1 MTFSILIW
9 VLDNVGKYNA
19 KLFFMKLFNNL
30 FLALLL
36 LSSCNSAPTTPSAC
50 VTADIRSAMNNLSL
64 LPLNEE
70 IESVSYVPLEVTA
83 DDASLIDGVVDFA
96 ITSKYIYV
104 LVGKESRIVLFDR
117 QGHFLRTF
125 LQQGQG
131 PDDFNGMIGFI
142 QANEADDRFYV
153 IGNKIGVYTLEGKLV
168 EDLPINSPILY
179 AHHLGKGR
187 IGAIAMPLI
196 PFQNGS
202 FGIGVFRENGE
213 MIMNKNDFYS
223 PLVPQ
228 ETSGFTF
235 GVMGSPSD
243 GQQQSVLFK
252 MASNDTIFRL
262 SADTIQPALVA
273 RLGNSDEEIIRGLNT
288 QAIKRFPADG
298 DIFILDMFETSRCF
312 YLRMMQDEKRYVASV
327 DKQSGQTIVEQC
339 DIPKKNANDLADLN
353 MQLGMVGSKGYNQ
366 FPIWGRIVGNDLVQV
381 VTPYEIEAFKE
392 QVKITI
398 PQGLEKINANENPIF
413 IMYKIKD
420 Y

>member
-1 MTFSILIW
+1 MCIYI
-9 VLDNVGKYNA
+9 NHKA
-19 KLFFMKLFNNL
+19 IFMKSFNNL

-36 LSSCNSAPTTPSAC
+36 LSSCNSTPTTPTAC
-50 VTADIRSAMNNLSL
+50 VTADIRKEMNNLSI
-64 LPLNEE
+64 LPLDEE
-70 IESVSYVPLEVTA
+70 IESVTYVPLEVTV
-83 DDASLIDGVVDFA
+83 DDASLIDGVIDFA

-131 PDDFNGMIGFI
+131 PNDFNGMIGFI

-153 IGNKIGVYTLEGKLV
+153 MGNKVGVYTLEGKFV
-168 EDLPINSPILY
+168 EDLPINFPIIY

-196 PFQNGS
+196 PFQDGS

-223 PLVPQ
+223 PLVPR
-228 ETSGFTF
+228 ENSGFTF
-235 GVMGSPSD
+235 GILGSPSD
-243 GQQQSVLFK
+243 VEQQSVLFK

-288 QAIKRFPADG
+288 QNIKRFPGDG
-298 DIFILDMFETSRCF
+298 DIFIVDMFETSRYF
-312 YLRMMQDEKRYVASV
+312 YLRMKLDETFYVASV

-339 DIPKKNANDLADLN
+339 DVPEKDANNLADIN
-353 MQLGMVGSKGYNQ
+353 MQLGMIGTQSYNR
-366 FPIWGRIVGNDLVQV
+366 FPIWGRVLGNNLVQV
-381 VTPYEIEAFKE
+381 VTPYEMEIFKE
-392 QVKITI
+392 QAKIAI
-398 PQGLEKINANENPIF
+398 PQELEEINANENPVF
-413 IMYKIKD
+413 IMYKIKN
-420 Y
+420 

>member
-1 MTFSILIW
+1 MCIYI
-9 VLDNVGKYNA
+9 NHKA
-19 KLFFMKLFNNL
+19 IFMKSFNNL

-36 LSSCNSAPTTPSAC
+36 LSSCNSTPTTPTAC
-50 VTADIRSAMNNLSL
+50 VTADIRKEMNNLSI
-64 LPLNEE
+64 LPLDEE
-70 IESVSYVPLEVTA
+70 IESVTYVPLEVTA
-83 DDASLIDGVVDFA
+83 DDASLIDGVIDFA

-131 PDDFNGMIGFI
+131 PNDFNGMIGFI

-153 IGNKIGVYTLEGKLV
+153 MGNKVGVYTLEGKFV
-168 EDLPINSPILY
+168 EDLPINFPIIY

-187 IGAIAMPLI
+187 VGAIAMPLI
-196 PFQNGS
+196 PFQDGS

-223 PLVPQ
+223 PLVPR
-228 ETSGFTF
+228 ENSGFTF
-235 GVMGSPSD
+235 GILGSPSD
-243 GQQQSVLFK
+243 VEQQSVLFK

-288 QAIKRFPADG
+288 QNIKRFPGDG
-298 DIFILDMFETSRCF
+298 DIFIVDMFETSRYF
-312 YLRMMQDEKRYVASV
+312 YLRMKLDETFYVASV

-339 DIPKKNANDLADLN
+339 DVPEKDANNLADIN
-353 MQLGMVGSKGYNQ
+353 MQLGMIGTQSYNR
-366 FPIWGRIVGNDLVQV
+366 FPIWGRVLGNNLVQV
-381 VTPYEIEAFKE
+381 VTPYEMEIFKE
-392 QVKITI
+392 QAKIAI
-398 PQGLEKINANENPIF
+398 PQGLEEINANENPVF
-413 IMYKIKD
+413 IMYKIKN
-420 Y
+420 

>member
-1 MTFSILIW
+1 
-9 VLDNVGKYNA
+9 
-19 KLFFMKLFNNL
+19 MKSFNNL

-36 LSSCNSAPTTPSAC
+36 LSSCNSTPTTPTAC
-50 VTADIRSAMNNLSL
+50 VTADIRKGMNNLSI
-64 LPLNEE
+64 LPLDEE
-70 IESVSYVPLEVTA
+70 IESVTYVPLEVTA
-83 DDASLIDGVVDFA
+83 DDASLIDGVIDFA

-153 IGNKIGVYTLEGKLV
+153 MGNKIGVYTLEGKFV
-168 EDLPINSPILY
+168 EDLPINSPIIY

-213 MIMNKNDFYS
+213 MIMNKNDFHS
-223 PLVPQ
+223 PLVPR
-228 ETSGFTF
+228 ENSGFTF
-235 GVMGSPSD
+235 GITGSPSD
-243 GQQQSVLFK
+243 GEQPSFLFK
-252 MASNDTIFRL
+252 MAGNDTIFRL

-288 QAIKRFPADG
+288 QNIKRFPGDG
-298 DIFILDMFETSRCF
+298 DIFIVDMFETSRYF
-312 YLRMMQDEKRYVASV
+312 YLRMKLDETFYVASV

-339 DIPKKNANDLADLN
+339 DVPEKDANNLADIN
-353 MQLGMVGSKGYNQ
+353 MQLGMIGTQSYNR
-366 FPIWGRIVGNDLVQV
+366 FPIWGRVLGNNLVQV
-381 VTPYEIEAFKE
+381 VTPYEMEIFKE
-392 QVKITI
+392 QAKIAI
-398 PQGLEKINANENPIF
+398 PQGLEEINANENPVF
-413 IMYKIKD
+413 IMYKIKN
-420 Y
+420 

>member
-1 MTFSILIW
+1 
-9 VLDNVGKYNA
+9 
-19 KLFFMKLFNNL
+19 MKSFNNL

-36 LSSCNSAPTTPSAC
+36 LSSCNSTPTTPTAC
-50 VTADIRSAMNNLSL
+50 VTADIRKGMNNLSI
-64 LPLNEE
+64 LPLDEE
-70 IESVSYVPLEVTA
+70 IESVTYVPLEVTA
-83 DDASLIDGVVDFA
+83 DDASLIDGVIDFA

-153 IGNKIGVYTLEGKLV
+153 MGNKIGVYTLEGKFV
-168 EDLPINSPILY
+168 EDLPINSPIIY

-213 MIMNKNDFYS
+213 MIMNKNDFHS
-223 PLVPQ
+223 PLVPR
-228 ETSGFTF
+228 ENSGFTF
-235 GVMGSPSD
+235 GITGSPSD
-243 GQQQSVLFK
+243 GEQPSFLFK
-252 MASNDTIFRL
+252 MAGNDTIFRL

-288 QAIKRFPADG
+288 QNIKRFPGDG
-298 DIFILDMFETSRCF
+298 DIFIVDMFETSRYF
-312 YLRMMQDEKRYVASV
+312 YLRMKLDEAFYVASV

-339 DIPKKNANDLADLN
+339 DVPEKDANNLADIN
-353 MQLGMVGSKGYNQ
+353 MQLGMIGTQSYNR
-366 FPIWGRIVGNDLVQV
+366 FPIWGRVLGNNLVQV
-381 VTPYEIEAFKE
+381 VTPYEMEIFKE
-392 QVKITI
+392 QAKIAI
-398 PQGLEKINANENPIF
+398 PQGLEEINANENPVF
-413 IMYKIKD
+413 IMYKIKN
-420 Y
+420 

>member
-1 MTFSILIW
+1 MCIYI
-9 VLDNVGKYNA
+9 NYKA
-19 KLFFMKLFNNL
+19 IFMKSFNNL

-36 LSSCNSAPTTPSAC
+36 LSSCNSTPTTPTAC
-50 VTADIRSAMNNLSL
+50 VTADIRKEMNNLSI
-64 LPLNEE
+64 LPLDEE
-70 IESVSYVPLEVTA
+70 IESVTYVPLEVTT
-83 DDASLIDGVVDFA
+83 DDASLIDGVIDFA

-131 PDDFNGMIGFI
+131 PNDFNGMIGFI

-153 IGNKIGVYTLEGKLV
+153 MGNKVGVYTLEGKFV
-168 EDLPINSPILY
+168 EDLPINFPIIY

-196 PFQNGS
+196 PFQDGS

-223 PLVPQ
+223 PLVPR
-228 ETSGFTF
+228 ENSGFTF
-235 GVMGSPSD
+235 GILGSPSD
-243 GQQQSVLFK
+243 VEQQSVLFK

-288 QAIKRFPADG
+288 QNIKRFPGDG
-298 DIFILDMFETSRCF
+298 DIFIVDMFETSRYF
-312 YLRMMQDEKRYVASV
+312 YLRMKLDEAFYVASV

-339 DIPKKNANDLADLN
+339 DVPEKDANNLADIN
-353 MQLGMVGSKGYNQ
+353 MQLGMIGTQSYNR
-366 FPIWGRIVGNDLVQV
+366 FPIWGRVLGNNLVQV
-381 VTPYEIEAFKE
+381 VTPYEMEIFKE
-392 QVKITI
+392 QAKIAI
-398 PQGLEKINANENPIF
+398 PQGLEEINANENPVF
-413 IMYKIKD
+413 IMYKIKN
-420 Y
+420 

>member
-1 MTFSILIW
+1 MCIYI
-9 VLDNVGKYNA
+9 NYKA
-19 KLFFMKLFNNL
+19 IFMKSFNNL

-36 LSSCNSAPTTPSAC
+36 LNSCNSTPTTPTAC
-50 VTADIRSAMNNLSL
+50 VTADIRKEMNNLSI
-64 LPLNEE
+64 LPLDEE
-70 IESVSYVPLEVTA
+70 IESVTYVPLEVTA
-83 DDASLIDGVVDFA
+83 DDASLIDGVIDFA

-131 PDDFNGMIGFI
+131 PNDFNGMIGFI

-153 IGNKIGVYTLEGKLV
+153 MGNKVGVYTLEGKFV
-168 EDLPINSPILY
+168 EDLPINFPIIY

-187 IGAIAMPLI
+187 VGAIAMPLI
-196 PFQNGS
+196 PFQDGS

-223 PLVPQ
+223 PLVPR
-228 ETSGFTF
+228 ENSGFTF
-235 GVMGSPSD
+235 GILGSPSD
-243 GQQQSVLFK
+243 VEQQSVLFK

-288 QAIKRFPADG
+288 QNIKRFPGDG
-298 DIFILDMFETSRCF
+298 DIFIVDMFETSRYF
-312 YLRMMQDEKRYVASV
+312 YLRMKLDEAFYVASV

-339 DIPKKNANDLADLN
+339 DVPEKDANNLADIN
-353 MQLGMVGSKGYNQ
+353 MQLGMIGTQSYNR
-366 FPIWGRIVGNDLVQV
+366 FPIWGRVLGNNLVQV
-381 VTPYEIEAFKE
+381 VTPYEMEIFKE
-392 QVKITI
+392 QAKIAI
-398 PQGLEKINANENPIF
+398 PQGLEKINGNENPIF
-413 IMYKIKD
+413 IMYKIKN
-420 Y
+420 

>member
-1 MTFSILIW
+1 
-9 VLDNVGKYNA
+9 
-19 KLFFMKLFNNL
+19 MKSFNNL

-36 LSSCNSAPTTPSAC
+36 LSSCNSTPTTPTAC
-50 VTADIRSAMNNLSL
+50 VTADIRKEMNNLSI
-64 LPLNEE
+64 LPLDEE
-70 IESVSYVPLEVTA
+70 IESVTYVPLEVTT
-83 DDASLIDGVVDFA
+83 DDASLIDGVIDFA

-131 PDDFNGMIGFI
+131 PNDFNGMIGFI

-153 IGNKIGVYTLEGKLV
+153 MGNKVGVYTLEGKFV
-168 EDLPINSPILY
+168 EDLPINFPIIY

-187 IGAIAMPLI
+187 VGAIAMPLI
-196 PFQNGS
+196 PFQDGS

-223 PLVPQ
+223 PLVPR
-228 ETSGFTF
+228 ENSGFTF
-235 GVMGSPSD
+235 GILGSPSD
-243 GQQQSVLFK
+243 VEQQSVLFK

-288 QAIKRFPADG
+288 QNIKRFPGDG
-298 DIFILDMFETSRCF
+298 DIFIVDMFETSRYF
-312 YLRMMQDEKRYVASV
+312 YLRMKLDETFYVASV

-339 DIPKKNANDLADLN
+339 DVPEKDANNLADIN
-353 MQLGMVGSKGYNQ
+353 MQLGMIGTQSYNR
-366 FPIWGRIVGNDLVQV
+366 FPIWGRVLGNNLVQV
-381 VTPYEIEAFKE
+381 VTPYEMEIFKE
-392 QVKITI
+392 QAKIAI
-398 PQGLEKINANENPIF
+398 PQGLEEINANENPVF
-413 IMYKIKD
+413 IMYKIKN
-420 Y
+420 

>member
-1 MTFSILIW
+1 
-9 VLDNVGKYNA
+9 
-19 KLFFMKLFNNL
+19 MKLFNNL

-36 LSSCNSAPTTPSAC
+36 LSSCNSAPTTPTTC
-50 VTADIRSAMNNLSL
+50 VTADIRKEMNNLSI

-70 IESVSYVPLEVTA
+70 IESVSYVPLEVTS
-83 DDASLIDGVVDFA
+83 DDASLVDGVVDFA

-153 IGNKIGVYTLEGKLV
+153 MGNKIGVYTLEGKFV
-168 EDLPINSPILY
+168 EDLPINSPIIY

-213 MIMNKNDFYS
+213 MIMNKNDFHS
-223 PLVPQ
+223 PLVPR
-228 ETSGFTF
+228 ENSGFTF
-235 GVMGSPSD
+235 GITGSPSD
-243 GQQQSVLFK
+243 GEQPSFLFK
-252 MASNDTIFRL
+252 MAGNDTIFRL
-262 SADTIQPALVA
+262 SADTIQPALVVA
-273 RLGNSDEEIIRGLNT
+273 LGNSDEEIIRGLNT
-288 QAIKRFPADG
+288 HDIKKFPVDG
-298 DIFILDMFETSRCF
+298 DIFVLDMFETSRCF
-312 YLRMMQDEKRYVASV
+312 YVRMMQDEKRYVASV
-327 DKQSGQTIVEQC
+327 GKQSGQTIVEQC

-413 IMYKIKD
+413 IIYKIKD

>member
-1 MTFSILIW
+1 
-9 VLDNVGKYNA
+9 
-19 KLFFMKLFNNL
+19 MKSFNNL

-36 LSSCNSAPTTPSAC
+36 LSSCNSTPTTPTAC
-50 VTADIRSAMNNLSL
+50 VTADIRKEMNNLSI
-64 LPLNEE
+64 LPLDEE
-70 IESVSYVPLEVTA
+70 IESVTYVPLEVTA
-83 DDASLIDGVVDFA
+83 DDASLIDGVIDFA

-131 PDDFNGMIGFI
+131 PNDFNGMIGFI

-153 IGNKIGVYTLEGKLV
+153 MGNKVGVYTLEGKFV
-168 EDLPINSPILY
+168 EDLPINFPIIY

-187 IGAIAMPLI
+187 VGAIAMPLI
-196 PFQNGS
+196 PFQDGS

-223 PLVPQ
+223 PLVPR
-228 ETSGFTF
+228 ENSGFTF
-235 GVMGSPSD
+235 GILGSPSD
-243 GQQQSVLFK
+243 VEQQSVLFK

-288 QAIKRFPADG
+288 QNIKRFPGDG
-298 DIFILDMFETSRCF
+298 DIFIVDMFETSRYF
-312 YLRMMQDEKRYVASV
+312 YLRMKLDEAFYVASV

-339 DIPKKNANDLADLN
+339 DVPEKDANNLADIN
-353 MQLGMVGSKGYNQ
+353 MQLGMIGTQSYNR
-366 FPIWGRIVGNDLVQV
+366 FPIWGRVLGNNLVQV
-381 VTPYEIEAFKE
+381 VTPYEMEIFKE
-392 QVKITI
+392 QAKIAI
-398 PQGLEKINANENPIF
+398 PQGLEEINANENPVF
-413 IMYKIKD
+413 IMYKIKN
-420 Y
+420 

>member
-1 MTFSILIW
+1 MCIYINYK
-9 VLDNVGKYNA
+9 VI
-19 KLFFMKLFNNL
+19 FMKSFNNL

-36 LSSCNSAPTTPSAC
+36 LSSCNSTPTTPTAC
-50 VTADIRSAMNNLSL
+50 VTADIRKEMNNLSI
-64 LPLNEE
+64 LPLDEE
-70 IESVSYVPLEVTA
+70 IESVTYVPLEVTT
-83 DDASLIDGVVDFA
+83 DDASLIDGVIDFA

-131 PDDFNGMIGFI
+131 PNDFNGMIGFI

-153 IGNKIGVYTLEGKLV
+153 MGNKVGVYTLEGKFV
-168 EDLPINSPILY
+168 EDLPINFPIIY

-187 IGAIAMPLI
+187 VGAIAMPLI
-196 PFQNGS
+196 PFQDGS

-223 PLVPQ
+223 PLVPR
-228 ETSGFTF
+228 ENSGFTF
-235 GVMGSPSD
+235 GILGSPSD
-243 GQQQSVLFK
+243 VEQQSVLFK

-288 QAIKRFPADG
+288 QNIKRFPGDG
-298 DIFILDMFETSRCF
+298 DIFIVDMFETSRYF
-312 YLRMMQDEKRYVASV
+312 YLRMKLDEAFYVASV

-339 DIPKKNANDLADLN
+339 DVPEKDANNLADIN
-353 MQLGMVGSKGYNQ
+353 MQLGMIGTQSYNR
-366 FPIWGRIVGNDLVQV
+366 FPIWGRVLGNNLVQV
-381 VTPYEIEAFKE
+381 VTPYEMEIFKE
-392 QVKITI
+392 QAKIAI
-398 PQGLEKINANENPIF
+398 PQELEEINANENPVF
-413 IMYKIKD
+413 IVYKIKN
-420 Y
+420 

>member
-1 MTFSILIW
+1 
-9 VLDNVGKYNA
+9 
-19 KLFFMKLFNNL
+19 MKLFNNL

-36 LSSCNSAPTTPSAC
+36 LSSCNSALTTPSAC

-131 PDDFNGMIGFI
+131 PNDFNGMIGFI

-153 IGNKIGVYTLEGKLV
+153 IGNKIGVYTLEGKFV
-168 EDLPINSPILY
+168 EDIPINSPILY

-223 PLVPQ
+223 PLVPR
-228 ETSGFTF
+228 ENSGFTF
-235 GVMGSPSD
+235 GILGSPSD
-243 GQQQSVLFK
+243 VEQQSVLFK

-288 QAIKRFPADG
+288 QNIKRFPGDG
-298 DIFILDMFETSRCF
+298 DIFIVDMFETSRYF
-312 YLRMMQDEKRYVASV
+312 YLRMKLDEAFYVASV

-339 DIPKKNANDLADLN
+339 DVPEKDANNLADIN
-353 MQLGMVGSKGYNQ
+353 MQLGMIGTQSYNR
-366 FPIWGRIVGNDLVQV
+366 FPIWGRVLGNNLVQV
-381 VTPYEIEAFKE
+381 VTPYEMEIFKE
-392 QVKITI
+392 QAKIAI
-398 PQGLEKINANENPIF
+398 PQGLEEINANENPVF
-413 IMYKIKD
+413 IMYKIKN
-420 Y
+420 

>member
-1 MTFSILIW
+1 MCIYI
-9 VLDNVGKYNA
+9 NYKA
-19 KLFFMKLFNNL
+19 IFMKSFNNL

-36 LSSCNSAPTTPSAC
+36 LSSCNSTPTTPTAC
-50 VTADIRSAMNNLSL
+50 VTADIRKEMNNLSI
-64 LPLNEE
+64 LPLDEE
-70 IESVSYVPLEVTA
+70 IESVTYVPLEVTT
-83 DDASLIDGVVDFA
+83 DDASLIDGVIDFA

-131 PDDFNGMIGFI
+131 PNDFNGMIGFI

-153 IGNKIGVYTLEGKLV
+153 MGNKVGVYTLEGKFV
-168 EDLPINSPILY
+168 EDLPINFPIIY

-187 IGAIAMPLI
+187 VGAIAMPLI
-196 PFQNGS
+196 PFQDGS

-223 PLVPQ
+223 PLVPR
-228 ETSGFTF
+228 ENSGFTF
-235 GVMGSPSD
+235 GILGSPSD
-243 GQQQSVLFK
+243 VEQQSVLFK

-288 QAIKRFPADG
+288 QNIKRFPGDG
-298 DIFILDMFETSRCF
+298 DIFIVDMFETSRYF
-312 YLRMMQDEKRYVASV
+312 YLRMKLDETFYVASV

-339 DIPKKNANDLADLN
+339 DVPEKDANNLADIN
-353 MQLGMVGSKGYNQ
+353 MQLGMIGTQSYNR
-366 FPIWGRIVGNDLVQV
+366 FPIWGRVLGNNLVQV
-381 VTPYEIEAFKE
+381 VTPYEMEIFKE
-392 QVKITI
+392 QAKIAI
-398 PQGLEKINANENPIF
+398 PQGLEEINANENPVF
-413 IMYKIKD
+413 IMYKIKN
-420 Y
+420 

>member
-1 MTFSILIW
+1 
-9 VLDNVGKYNA
+9 
-19 KLFFMKLFNNL
+19 MKLFNNL

-50 VTADIRSAMNNLSL
+50 VTADIRSAMNNLSF

-83 DDASLIDGVVDFA
+83 DDASLIDGVADFA

-142 QANEADDRFYV
+142 QANEVDDRFYV
-153 IGNKIGVYTLEGKLV
+153 MGNKIGVYTLEGKFV

-213 MIMNKNDFYS
+213 MIMNKNDFHS
-223 PLVPQ
+223 PLVPR

-235 GVMGSPSD
+235 GVTGSPSD
-243 GQQQSVLFK
+243 GEQQSVLFK

-273 RLGNSDEEIIRGLNT
+273 HLGNSDEEIIRGLNT

-312 YLRMMQDEKRYVASV
+312 YLRMMQDEKLYVASV
-327 DKQSGQTIVEQC
+327 DKNTGKTYVEECTQSG
-339 DIPKKNANDLADLN
+339 DIKKMADANL
-353 MQLGMVGSKGYNQ
+353 QLGMVGSKGYNQ
-366 FPIWGRIVGNDLVQV
+366 FPIWGRIVGNNLVQV

-413 IMYKIKD
+413 IMYKMKN
-420 Y
+420 

>member
-1 MTFSILIW
+1 MCIYI
-9 VLDNVGKYNA
+9 NYKA
-19 KLFFMKLFNNL
+19 IFMKSFNNL

-36 LSSCNSAPTTPSAC
+36 LSSCNSTPTTPTAC
-50 VTADIRSAMNNLSL
+50 VTADIRKEMNNLSI
-64 LPLNEE
+64 LPLDEE
-70 IESVSYVPLEVTA
+70 IESVTYVPLEVTT
-83 DDASLIDGVVDFA
+83 DDASLIDGVIDFA

-131 PDDFNGMIGFI
+131 PNDFNGMIGFI

-153 IGNKIGVYTLEGKLV
+153 MGNKVGVYTLEGKFV
-168 EDLPINSPILY
+168 EDLPINFPIIY

-196 PFQNGS
+196 PFQDGS

-223 PLVPQ
+223 PLVPR
-228 ETSGFTF
+228 ENSGFTF
-235 GVMGSPSD
+235 GILGSPSD
-243 GQQQSVLFK
+243 VEQQSVLFK

-288 QAIKRFPADG
+288 QNIKRFPGEG
-298 DIFILDMFETSRCF
+298 DIFIVDMFETSRYF
-312 YLRMMQDEKRYVASV
+312 YLRMKLDEAFYVASV

-339 DIPKKNANDLADLN
+339 DVPEKDANNLADIN
-353 MQLGMVGSKGYNQ
+353 MQLGMIGTQSYNR
-366 FPIWGRIVGNDLVQV
+366 FPIWGRVLGNNLVQV
-381 VTPYEIEAFKE
+381 VTPYEMEIFKE
-392 QVKITI
+392 QAKIAI
-398 PQGLEKINANENPIF
+398 PQGLEEINANENPVF
-413 IMYKIKD
+413 IMYKIKN
-420 Y
+420 